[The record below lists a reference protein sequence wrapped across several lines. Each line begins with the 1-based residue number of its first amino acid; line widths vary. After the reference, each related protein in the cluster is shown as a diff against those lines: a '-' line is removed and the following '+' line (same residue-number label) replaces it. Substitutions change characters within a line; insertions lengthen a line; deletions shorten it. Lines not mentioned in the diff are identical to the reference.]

1 MNSPK
6 LAFACLPFALLVP
19 VALHDLAPR
28 ANDAVV
34 IAVDAFGRPVPGLEL
49 EVVLRGKDGKLTRST
64 EKPSAKT
71 GKARVKVGEAALADV
86 NVKGEHGVVARTTWS
101 ESGTTHLL
109 LTVAPLV
116 DVEVTLL
123 DTADA
128 LVPRFAAVLAN
139 QGARQSPPLFHDG
152 ADTSEFG
159 ALSNGE
165 GALRLR
171 ATRGSTDLEAL
182 VPGAFAFSALHGR
195 IQEGYGLRADDLC
208 FVDTR
213 TTQLTLRLPTMAERT
228 ITWLGPDEATDAT
241 IRWYA
246 AHPLLESFAEY
257 VEHFSSP
264 ADAAGV
270 TTVLEPI
277 EDGELKR
284 GDDAVLV
291 ARRGADRFR
300 LTTPPVPESG
310 LRATLA
316 EPDVAVTAP
325 LPPEGFVFTWSSSNS
340 YDVRRPVA
348 FGEAPT
354 VAAGQN
360 SLWLAPLSEN
370 DLDRLVRLDTSL
382 YGPIDSEVKFAA
394 LDTIVDL
401 SALPKGRWALESFTV
416 LVDEDDAYVDVNDW
430 VVLNADGRAETFGTA
445 SPDTSSITHTGV
457 GLAAPR
463 IDLEQR
469 EDGSLAAIGA
479 GAPVEVEFVRTDGSP
494 AAFVSF
500 IARPWSKDD
509 FFRQVETRRAWTD
522 ENGRATLV
530 TTLEEGQQLLVSIAP
545 DEALPGTT
553 LFSNEMVE
561 GRQRF
566 VVPELGTLTLDAVSL
581 VGGEPRALHAR
592 LARHVDGDTS
602 DVGDRVDCSPT
613 YITSL
618 DGTLVVEDVPV
629 GTYLVE
635 LREIS
640 MLGRSTGDPK
650 TVVVEPK
657 STKKR

>member
-6 LAFACLPFALLVP
+6 LAFACIPFALLAP
-19 VALHDLAPR
+19 VVSSGLAPR

-49 EVVLRGKDGKLTRST
+49 EVVLRGKDGALTRTT

-71 GKARVKVGEAALADV
+71 GKARVKVGEGALADV
-86 NVKGEHGVVARTTWS
+86 NVMGAHGVVARTTWS
-101 ESGTTHLL
+101 EGGTTHVLF
-109 LTVAPLV
+109 TVAPLV

-123 DTADA
+123 DAADA
-128 LVPRFAAVLAN
+128 RVPRFAAVLAN
-139 QGARQSPPLFHDG
+139 LGARQSPPLFHDG
-152 ADTSEFG
+152 ADHMEFG
-159 ALSNGE
+159 ALSDEAGVM
-165 GALRLR
+165 RLR
-171 ATRGSTDLEAL
+171 ATRGSTDLEVL
-182 VPGAFAFSALHGR
+182 VPGSFPFSALHGR
-195 IQEGYGLRADDLC
+195 IEEGYGLRADDLVL
-208 FVDTR
+208 VDTR
-213 TTQLTLRLPTMAERT
+213 STSLVLRLPTLAERT
-228 ITWLGPDEATDAT
+228 ITWLGADEAPDAT
-241 IRWYA
+241 IRWHA
-246 AHPLLESFAEY
+246 AHPLLESFADF
-257 VEHFSSP
+257 VERFSAP

-270 TTVLEPI
+270 TKVLEPI

-284 GDDAVLV
+284 GEDAVLV
-291 ARRGADRFR
+291 ARRGADDFR

-325 LPPEGFVFTWSSSNS
+325 PAPDGFVYTWSSSNS

-348 FGEAPT
+348 VGGTPK

-360 SLWLAPLSEN
+360 SLWLAPLAEN

-382 YGPIDSEVKFAA
+382 YGPIDADVVFTTH
-394 LDTIVDL
+394 DTVVDL

-430 VVLNADGRAETFGTA
+430 TVLDADGRAETFGTA
-445 SPDTSSITHTGV
+445 HPDTSSITHAGV

-469 EDGSLAAIGA
+469 DDGSLAAIGA
-479 GAPVEVEFVRTDGSP
+479 GSAVEVEFVRADGSP

-500 IARPWSKDD
+500 VARPWSKDD

-545 DEALPGTT
+545 DDALPGTT
-553 LFSNEMVE
+553 LFSSETVE
-561 GRQRF
+561 GRRRF
-566 VVPELGTLTLDAVSL
+566 VVPELGTLTLDAVAL

-592 LARHVDGDTS
+592 LARHVEGDTS

-613 YITSL
+613 YITSP

-629 GTYLVE
+629 GTYVVE

-640 MLGRSTGDPK
+640 LLGRSTGAPK

-657 STKKR
+657 GAKKR